1 MPTIFSTLFAARPM
15 ALFNPVYALVIPS
28 LFVVTVPL
36 AILAGITTTLAFSV
50 LILRV
55 IVVYLDI
62 ALSLLPQSLAS
73 LHSRDIVDAATA
85 SSSPYKLPERRP
97 SSPTLSSSSLKQ
109 QHALRRRRRRPSSTA
124 SAISG
129 GGSASSIVSVV
140 GGGERGS
147 LGLIPSIGPER
158 DFEGVG
164 GWRVGGDAV
173 DDEVWTTVNP
183 RLEMPERPFGPHYR
197 HHHRTPSS
205 GGPTTPGE
213 GGYLMMRTRNRS
225 PEVRTGAAMAAM
237 APSSPNSSRART
249 PTGPRLAFAPVN
261 PAADGYFAL
270 GMGTSPKTVKR

>member
-1 MPTIFSTLFAARPM
+1 MPTVFSALFAARPM
-15 ALFNPVYALVIPS
+15 AIFNPVYALVIPS

-73 LHSRDIVDAATA
+73 LHRRDIVDAAA
-85 SSSPYKLPERRP
+85 SPSPHKLPEPRS

-129 GGSASSIVSVV
+129 GGSASSMVSVA
-140 GGGERGS
+140 GGGERGG

-158 DFEGVG
+158 DFEGIG

-183 RLEMPERPFGPHYR
+183 KLEMPERPFGPHYH

-225 PEVRTGAAMAAM
+225 PEIRTGAAIAAR

-270 GMGTSPKTVKR
+270 GGVASPKTVKR